1 MQSCHLPTSRR
12 SYQEKVGTV
21 LITVLLL
28 YYYRTSANQLHILLT
43 ILSLSPTPTPSS
55 TAPTHQRRIAETKPP
70 SNPSDPFDF
79 NQSNPKSRA
88 KGPRGQGPQRAHGGH
103 GQELLRPNPNG
114 RAGGGGWESVPGA

>member
-43 ILSLSPTPTPSS
+43 IPIS
-55 TAPTHQRRIAETKPP
+55 Q
-70 SNPSDPFDF
+70 
-79 NQSNPKSRA
+79 
-88 KGPRGQGPQRAHGGH
+88 
-103 GQELLRPNPNG
+103 PNPYTLLYSPHPSAEDRRDQATLKPLG
-114 RAGGGGWESVPGA
+114 SLRF